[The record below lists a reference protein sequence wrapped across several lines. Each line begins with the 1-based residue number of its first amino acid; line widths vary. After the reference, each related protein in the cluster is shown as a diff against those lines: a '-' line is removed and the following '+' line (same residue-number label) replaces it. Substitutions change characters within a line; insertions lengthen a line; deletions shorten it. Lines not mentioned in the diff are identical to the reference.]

1 MLVAKLNGKEI
12 KLTQQDGLWVAEGT
26 AQLDIHPISERRFH
40 MIADNRSYDVEVLA
54 VAHAEKKVTLNINNR
69 IFEVGLSDAFDRL
82 LHDLGMDK
90 AAVHK
95 VNNIKAPMPG
105 LVLRLE
111 VEEGAELSAG
121 DKVLVLE
128 AMKMENVI
136 KSPGSGK
143 VKHILVKPGTPV
155 EKNQV
160 LVELE

>member
-1 MLVAKLNGKEI
+1 MLIAKLNGKEI
-12 KLTQQDGLWVAEGT
+12 QLAQQDGLWVAEGSG
-26 AQLDIHPISERRFH
+26 QVDIHPISERRFH
-40 MIADNRSYDVEVLA
+40 MIADNRSYDVEVLSLNA
-54 VAHAEKKVTLNINNR
+54 AEKTVTLNMNNR
-69 IFEVGLSDAFDRL
+69 QMEVALSDAFDRL

-90 AAVHK
+90 AVTHK
-95 VNNIKAPMPG
+95 VNSIKAPMPG

-111 VEEGAELSAG
+111 VEEGTELLPG

-136 KSPGSGK
+136 KSPGAGK

-155 EKNQV
+155 DKNQV